1 MFGTRR
7 RRLLNVDARRRR
19 RRSCCACRRRLR
31 RVFGVWSKYFALRKV
46 GKVFS
51 RRCTRE
57 SCSAMV
63 GCRRVHVDE
72 GERGWAGAVDV
83 VDAAGASILGWS
95 VASLLV
101 ICCNGP
107 DNIVTG
113 YAK

>member
-1 MFGTRR
+1 MDSTHPKLSKTVLRCSGSVLVVLFYFQNTVFLYEKYSTTGVNVCVVVPE
-7 RRLLNVDARRRR
+7 RL
-19 RRSCCACRRRLR
+19 
-31 RVFGVWSKYFALRKV
+31 ALRGQV
-46 GKVFS
+46 A
-51 RRCTRE
+51 E
-57 SCSAMV
+57 D
-63 GCRRVHVDE
+63 VHVDE

>member
-1 MFGTRR
+1 M
-7 RRLLNVDARRRR
+7 
-19 RRSCCACRRRLR
+19 
-31 RVFGVWSKYFALRKV
+31 WSKSCALRKLGEIFFHV
-46 GKVFS
+46 DVQRVVPERLALRGQVA
-51 RRCTRE
+51 E
-57 SCSAMV
+57 E
-63 GCRRVHVDE
+63 VHVDE

-83 VDAAGASILGWS
+83 VDAAAGASILGWS

>member
-1 MFGTRR
+1 M
-7 RRLLNVDARRRR
+7 
-19 RRSCCACRRRLR
+19 R
-31 RVFGVWSKYFALRKV
+31 RVFELWSKSCALRKLGEIFFQRV
-46 GKVFS
+46 VPE
-51 RRCTRE
+51 RLALRE
-57 SCSAMV
+57 QVAED
-63 GCRRVHVDE
+63 VHVDE

>member
-1 MFGTRR
+1 MLTPVGGAGEAA
-7 RRLLNVDARRRR
+7 VPVEGACEGSSACG
-19 RRSCCACRRRLR
+19 RSI
-31 RVFGVWSKYFALRKV
+31 FTLRKV
-46 GKVFS
+46 GEVFS